1 MTFLL
6 VWLLLLTLKVTEK
19 QQLSEVRLSFLN
31 RLENSPDTKAMPLVN
46 QAELNHGYCWKVLEV
61 VMF

>member
-6 VWLLLLTLKVTEK
+6 VWLLLLILKVTEK
-19 QQLSEVRLSFLN
+19 QQLSEVRLRFLN
-31 RLENSPDTKAMPLVN
+31 RLENSPDTKAMLLVN
-46 QAELNHGYCWKVLEV
+46 QAEFNQGCCWKVLKV